1 MLLGKATLFS
11 VFPVYLLHLCG
22 MKNHQKVSLTRKIRQ
37 SFFNWGREILARWGG
52 KHGSE
57 MLLKSIKCIIFIIL
71 KLITISL

>member
-1 MLLGKATLFS
+1 
-11 VFPVYLLHLCG
+11 
-22 MKNHQKVSLTRKIRQ
+22 MKNYQKVSLTRKIRQ

-57 MLLKSIKCIIFIIL
+57 FLLKSIKCIIFIIL